1 MLEVGQVLTLEDEN
15 QYAVI
20 DVFVKNEI
28 TYVYLVDL
36 NNMANFM
43 YAKLNGV
50 TIEELTDVDEIKMV
64 VEIVNKNIHS

>member
-20 DVFVKNEI
+20 DVFAKNEI